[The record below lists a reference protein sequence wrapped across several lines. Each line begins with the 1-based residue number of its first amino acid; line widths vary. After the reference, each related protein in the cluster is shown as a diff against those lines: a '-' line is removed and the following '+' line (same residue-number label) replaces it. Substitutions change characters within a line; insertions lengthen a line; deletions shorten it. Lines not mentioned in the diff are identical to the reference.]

1 MYNRKNT
8 TMKKIGK
15 TELNRLKKFEDKILN
30 LTDEDAPKYS
40 IDYEMESQIRY
51 DVLIDNFGVA
61 AVTEALKTLD
71 IRKEDL
77 FDQPIYLDI
86 YNHLSTK

>member
-1 MYNRKNT
+1 
-8 TMKKIGK
+8 
-15 TELNRLKKFEDKILN
+15 
-30 LTDEDAPKYS
+30 
-40 IDYEMESQIRY
+40 MESQIRY

-61 AVTEALKTLD
+61 SVTEALKTLD

>member
-1 MYNRKNT
+1 
-8 TMKKIGK
+8 MKKIGK
-15 TELNRLKKFEDKILN
+15 VETNRLKKFEEKILN

-61 AVTEALKTLD
+61 AVSEGLKTLD
-71 IRKEDL
+71 IGKEDL
-77 FDQPIYLDI
+77 FDQAIYLDI
-86 YNHLSTK
+86 YNHLSKK

>member
-1 MYNRKNT
+1 
-8 TMKKIGK
+8 MKKIGK
-15 TELNRLKKFEDKILN
+15 VETNRLKKFEEKILN

-51 DVLIDNFGVA
+51 DVLIDNFGVT
-61 AVTEALKTLD
+61 AVSEGLKTLD
-71 IRKEDL
+71 IGKEDL

-86 YNHLSTK
+86 YNYLSKK

>member
-1 MYNRKNT
+1 
-8 TMKKIGK
+8 MKKIGK
-15 TELNRLKKFEDKILN
+15 VETNRLKKFEEKILN
-30 LTDEDAPKYS
+30 LNDPDAPKYS

-61 AVTEALKTLD
+61 AVSEALTELD
-71 IRKEDL
+71 IQKEDL

-86 YNHLSTK
+86 YNHLSKNIN

>member
-1 MYNRKNT
+1 
-8 TMKKIGK
+8 MKKIGK
-15 TELNRLKKFEDKILN
+15 TETNRLKKFEEKILN

-61 AVTEALKTLD
+61 AVSEGLKTLD
-71 IRKEDL
+71 IGKGDL
-77 FDQPIYLDI
+77 FDQAIYLDI
-86 YNHLSTK
+86 YNHLSKK

>member
-1 MYNRKNT
+1 
-8 TMKKIGK
+8 MKKIGK
-15 TELNRLKKFEDKILN
+15 TETNRLKKFEEKILN

-61 AVTEALKTLD
+61 SVSEGLKTLD
-71 IRKEDL
+71 IGKEDL
-77 FDQPIYLDI
+77 FDQAIYLDI
-86 YNHLSTK
+86 YNHLSKK

>member
-1 MYNRKNT
+1 
-8 TMKKIGK
+8 MKKIGK
-15 TELNRLKKFEDKILN
+15 VETNRLKKFEEKILN

-61 AVTEALKTLD
+61 AVSEGLKTLD
-71 IRKEDL
+71 IKKEDL

-86 YNHLSTK
+86 YNHLSKK

>member
-1 MYNRKNT
+1 MKN
-8 TMKKIGK
+8 IGK
-15 TELNRLKKFEDKILN
+15 TETNRLKKFEEKILN

-61 AVTEALKTLD
+61 EVSEGLKTLD
-71 IRKEDL
+71 IGKEDL
-77 FDQPIYLDI
+77 FDQAIYLDI
-86 YNHLSTK
+86 YNHLSKNNN

>member
-1 MYNRKNT
+1 
-8 TMKKIGK
+8 MKKIGK
-15 TELNRLKKFEDKILN
+15 VETNRLKKFEEKILN

-61 AVTEALKTLD
+61 AVSEGLKTLD
-71 IRKEDL
+71 IGKEDL
-77 FDQPIYLDI
+77 FDQTIYLDI
-86 YNHLSTK
+86 YNHLSKK

>member
-1 MYNRKNT
+1 MKN
-8 TMKKIGK
+8 IGK
-15 TELNRLKKFEDKILN
+15 VETNRLKKFEEKILN

-61 AVTEALKTLD
+61 AVSEGLKTLD
-71 IRKEDL
+71 IGKEDL

-86 YNHLSTK
+86 YNYLSKK